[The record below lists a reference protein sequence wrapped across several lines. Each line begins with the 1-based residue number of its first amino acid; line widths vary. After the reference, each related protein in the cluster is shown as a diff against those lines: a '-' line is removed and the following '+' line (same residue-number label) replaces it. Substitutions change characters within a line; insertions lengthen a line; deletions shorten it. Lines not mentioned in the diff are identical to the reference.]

1 MEFINS
7 LWKFMVLSSP
17 VLLLGLAV
25 AGIIHAYITV
35 DKIKSILGGNSIG
48 AVFKAAILG
57 IPLPLC
63 SCGVIPAAV
72 TIRKSGASNGATSSF
87 LIATPESGVD
97 SIAMTYAMMDIPM
110 TIIRP
115 IAAFVS
121 AFVAGVLHFFFNDF
135 ELEEEVVEKKSPCC
149 AKTKAA
155 KEAAA
160 NKVNPLA
167 RGFKFAFV
175 DLINDIALWL
185 SFGILLG
192 AGIDLLVP
200 TEWIQS
206 LNGLGGRLILLGVGI
221 PLYICASATTPI
233 AASLML
239 KGLSPGLA
247 LIILLTGPATNLAN
261 ILVLQNYIGKKGI
274 AINIAAIAIVTLL
287 FSFLVDFLYT
297 YFAWPLNF
305 NISGH
310 DHGHGA
316 AWWEIGAVVILS
328 FLLIKGIFQKEILP
342 RFKNEK
348 AGCS

>member
-1 MEFINS
+1 
-7 LWKFMVLSSP
+7 MVLSSP

-25 AGIIHAYITV
+25 AGLIHGFITV
-35 DKIKSILGGNSIG
+35 DKIKKVLGGNSFG
-48 AVFKAAILG
+48 AILKAAILG

-72 TIRKSGASNGATSSF
+72 TIRKNGASNGATSSF

-115 IAAFVS
+115 IAAFAS
-121 AFVAGVLHFFFNDF
+121 AFIAGVFNFFFNDF
-135 ELEEEVVEKKSPCC
+135 ELPEDQKEEKKPCC

-155 KEAAA
+155 NEAAA
-160 NKVNPLA
+160 KENPLLK
-167 RGFKFAFV
+167 GMKFAFV
-175 DLINDIALWL
+175 DLINDIAFWL
-185 SFGILLG
+185 TFGILLG

-200 TEWIQS
+200 TEWIES
-206 LNGLGGRLILLGVGI
+206 LNGWGGRLILLGVGI

-261 ILVLQNYIGKKGI
+261 ILVLQKYIGRKGI
-274 AINIAAIAIVTLL
+274 IINIAAIAVVTLIL
-287 FSFLVDFLYT
+287 SVIVDYLYSH
-297 YFAWPLNF
+297 FNWPLNF

-316 AWWEIGAVVILS
+316 AWWEIGAVIILS
-328 FLLIKGIFQKEILP
+328 FLLIKGVLQKEILP
-342 RFKNEK
+342 RLKKEK
-348 AGCS
+348 AGCH

>member
-1 MEFINS
+1 MEFIES

-25 AGIIHAYITV
+25 AGLIHGFITV
-35 DKIKSILGGNSIG
+35 EKIKSVLGGNSIL
-48 AVFKAAILG
+48 AVVKAAILG

-97 SIAMTYAMMDIPM
+97 SIAMTYAMMDLPM

-121 AFVAGVLHFFFNDF
+121 AFMAGVLHFFFNDF
-135 ELEEEVVEKKSPCC
+135 ELEEEVQEKKSPCC
-149 AKTKAA
+149 AKAKAA
-155 KEAAA
+155 KEAAEI
-160 NKVNPLA
+160 KVHPIA
-167 RGFKFAFV
+167 SAFKFAFI

-192 AGIDLLVP
+192 AGIDLMVP

-206 LNGLGGRLILLGVGI
+206 LNGWGGRIILLGVGI

-261 ILVLQNYIGKKGI
+261 ILVLQKYIGRKGI
-274 AINIAAIAIVTLL
+274 AINIAAIAVVTLI

-297 YFAWPLNF
+297 HFAWPLNF
-305 NISGH
+305 NISSH
-310 DHGHGA
+310 DHGNGA

-328 FLLIKGIFQKEILP
+328 FLLIKGVIQKEVIP
-342 RFKNEK
+342 RLKNEK

>member
-1 MEFINS
+1 MEFIDS

-25 AGIIHAYITV
+25 AGLIHGFITV
-35 DKIKSILGGNSIG
+35 EKIKSVLGGNTIS

-72 TIRKSGASNGATSSF
+72 TIRKSGASNAATSSF
-87 LIATPESGVD
+87 VIATPESGVD

-115 IAAFVS
+115 VAAFFS
-121 AFVAGVLHFFFNDF
+121 AFIAGILQFFFNDF
-135 ELEEEVVEKKSPCC
+135 ELTEEKEEKKPCC

-160 NKVNPLA
+160 NNVNPVVS
-167 RGFKFAFV
+167 GFKFAFV

-261 ILVLQNYIGKKGI
+261 ILVLQKYIGRKGI
-274 AINIAAIAIVTLL
+274 IINIVAIAVVALI
-287 FSFLVDFLYT
+287 FSFLVDYLYSH
-297 YFAWPLNF
+297 FAWPLNF

-328 FLLIKGIFQKEILP
+328 TLLIKGIFQKEILP
-342 RFKNEK
+342 RMKKEK
-348 AGCS
+348 AGCH